1 MSREVQ
7 VRFCESRGVRFPPAT
22 HRILGFCGPR
32 REAEEIKDR
41 IRTFLRDHLKL
52 ELSEPKTLITHG
64 RTQSARFLGY
74 DIAVLADDHKH
85 DKRGHRSINGRIGL
99 KVPVEVLRGTCEPYL
114 SGGKPAPRLERTGDT
129 DFNIVARY
137 QAEYRGIVEY
147 YQLAYNRHRFT
158 RLKYIT
164 ERSLT
169 KTLGHKNQISVT
181 KVYRRYRATLQTAQG
196 PRKVLRVRVE
206 REGGRRPLE
215 AVWGGITLAH
225 KRFGVG
231 VTLNDD
237 PAVFRKGQRSELVRR
252 LLAGSCE
259 LCGSRDGV
267 SAHHIRRLA
276 DHLPGAAEGGPS
288 PWAEQMAKRR
298 RKSLIVCLACHQSIH
313 ISRSTLLGSN
323 T

>member
-1 MSREVQ
+1 M
-7 VRFCESRGVRFPPAT
+7 
-22 HRILGFCGPR
+22 
-32 REAEEIKDR
+32 
-41 IRTFLRDHLKL
+41 
-52 ELSEPKTLITHG
+52 
-64 RTQSARFLGY
+64 
-74 DIAVLADDHKH
+74 
-85 DKRGHRSINGRIGL
+85 
-99 KVPVEVLRGTCEPYL
+99 PVEVLRGKCEPYL
-114 SGGKPAPRLERTGDT
+114 RGGKPAPRLERTGDT

-137 QAEYRGIVEY
+137 QAEFRGIVEY

-158 RLKYIT
+158 RLKYIM

-196 PRKVLRVRVE
+196 PRKTLRVTVKRT
-206 REGGRRPLE
+206 GGRRPLE
-215 AVWGGITLAH
+215 ATWGGISLKR

-237 PAVFRKGQRSELVRR
+237 PAVFRRGQRSELVRR

-276 DHLPGAAEGGPS
+276 DLPNTAEGEPS
-288 PWAEQMAKRR
+288 PWAKQMANRR
-298 RKSLIVCLACHQSIH
+298 RKSLIVCLACHESIH
-313 ISRSTLLGSN
+313 IGRSTRHDPWNKTLESRVR
-323 T
+323 